1 MHLLNRLLVVAAFFL
16 ASGAFI
22 TRLGAQVEDEPT
34 FRTDTR
40 LVVLHAS
47 VVDNKGRL
55 VTNLPREAFKV
66 YENGVQQ
73 QLKIF
78 RREDVP
84 VSMALVVDN
93 SGSMRDKRRR
103 VESAAMALVK
113 ASNRQDEVMVVNF
126 NDDAFEDAP
135 FTSDI
140 KKMEEGLT
148 RIDSRGGTAMRD
160 AVSMT
165 MDRVKEAAKK
175 DKKVLLIV
183 TDGNDN
189 LSNISLER
197 LVEKAHTSREI
208 LIYAIG
214 LLNEEDRGE
223 ARKAKRALDA
233 LTKASGGLAYYPKEV
248 DEVQAIAQQVAHDI
262 RNQYVMAYTPSAQ
275 ELDGSFRQIKV
286 TVDGPNRPQVRTRT
300 GYYAVPDSSKQRASA
315 PSPAAF

>member
-1 MHLLNRLLVVAAFFL
+1 VVAALFL
-16 ASGAFI
+16 SPGAF
-22 TRLGAQVEDEPT
+22 TMRAGAQVENEPT

-103 VESAAMALVK
+103 VELAAVELVK

-126 NDDAFEDAP
+126 NDDAFEDTP
-135 FTSDI
+135 FTNDI
-140 KKMEEGLT
+140 KKMEEGLR

-165 MDRVKEAAKK
+165 IDRVKEAAKK

-197 LVEKAHTSREI
+197 LVEKAHTSEI
-208 LIYAIG
+208 VIYAIG
-214 LLNEEDRGE
+214 LLNDEDRGE
-223 ARKAKRALDA
+223 AKKAQRALNA
-233 LTKASGGLAYYPKEV
+233 LTKASGGLAYYPKAV
-248 DEVQAIAQQVAHDI
+248 DKVQAIAQQVAHEI
-262 RNQYVMAYTPSAQ
+262 RNQYVMAYTPSVQ

-300 GYYAVPDSSKQRASA
+300 GYYAVPDNSKQRAST

>member
-1 MHLLNRLLVVAAFFL
+1 
-16 ASGAFI
+16 
-22 TRLGAQVEDEPT
+22 
-34 FRTDTR
+34 
-40 LVVLHAS
+40 
-47 VVDNKGRL
+47 
-55 VTNLPREAFKV
+55 
-66 YENGVQQ
+66 
-73 QLKIF
+73 
-78 RREDVP
+78 
-84 VSMALVVDN
+84 
-93 SGSMRDKRRR
+93 
-103 VESAAMALVK
+103 
-113 ASNRQDEVMVVNF
+113 MVVNF
-126 NDDAFEDAP
+126 NDDAFEDTP
-135 FTSDI
+135 FTNDI

-165 MDRVKEAAKK
+165 IDRVKEAAKK

-197 LVEKAHTSREI
+197 LVEKAHNSGI

-223 ARKAKRALDA
+223 AKKAKRALDA
-233 LTKASGGLAYYPKEV
+233 LTKASGGLAYYPKAV
-248 DEVQAIAQQVAHDI
+248 DKVETIAQQVAHDI

-275 ELDGSFRQIKV
+275 DLDGGFRQIKV